1 MSQYSHSSEQV
12 LSDMFRNPKDHSEY
26 QSLVQEGGRQSQ
38 MFSGSPREPTTPKH
52 GKPSPAEALQIQKIN
67 SGESEQFYKESN
79 DLGTKRSPQ
88 SHNSGVQWEGKN
100 SPVVMSPR

>member
-26 QSLVQEGGRQSQ
+26 QSLYVDEAGRQSQ

-52 GKPSPAEALQIQKIN
+52 DKPSPAEAL
-67 SGESEQFYKESN
+67 
-79 DLGTKRSPQ
+79 
-88 SHNSGVQWEGKN
+88 
-100 SPVVMSPR
+100 